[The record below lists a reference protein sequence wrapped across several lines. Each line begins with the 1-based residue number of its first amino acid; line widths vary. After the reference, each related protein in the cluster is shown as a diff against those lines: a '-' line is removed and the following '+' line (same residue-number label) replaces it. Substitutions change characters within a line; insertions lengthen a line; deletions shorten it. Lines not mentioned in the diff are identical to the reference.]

1 VSLDLSSQLAR
12 YGSQLREGRDQL
24 DLEEVIW
31 RGDQPPVGH
40 RGRSAPGRP
49 WARPWVIGAVAFL
62 AVVLGGSIQI
72 LLSDRGGSPE
82 DTVPPADSSDLGVF
96 EPMRGRVIYVI
107 DDVLYAVDPKD
118 PRISFTAKVP
128 QAADGDIGTDA
139 GEAVPVGWSRDGTLL
154 ALEDEFN
161 GESYLMNSSGGLTRV
176 PWEIIGAPRGCCMF
190 AGPNWLSPDGAS
202 AVSAAEFEVS
212 ILDLSSLVAGPSIEL
227 ADSELGE
234 VEGGQVYLATWSP
247 DGSQVAFVVDRVDG
261 DLLAPTIQ
269 LWDIENGDLR
279 LLVADG
285 FGHIRNMAWS
295 PDGLELLV
303 IAGAY
308 QFPTV
313 LPLSNPLATPIET
326 DIYLVPIDG
335 SAIRSISTGYFVAA
349 AWSPDGSQITAVEYG
364 SGYHEV
370 LVMNANGSEESAITD
385 AQPGPSGAFTG
396 VSWHPVPTEDS

>member
-12 YGSQLREGRDQL
+12 YGSQLREDREQL

-31 RGDQPPVGH
+31 RGDQPAVGR
-40 RGRSAPGRP
+40 RGRSAPAGP

-72 LLSDRGGSPE
+72 LVSDRGGSPE

-96 EPMRGRVIYVI
+96 EPMRGRVIYVV
-107 DDVLYAVDPKD
+107 DDTLYAVDPAD
-118 PRISFTAKVP
+118 PRISFTMEVP
-128 QAADGDIGTDA
+128 QAADGDIGAGA
-139 GEAVPVGWSRDGTLL
+139 GEAVPVGWSHDGTLL

-161 GESYLMNSSGGLTRV
+161 GKSYLMNSSGGVTRV
-176 PWEIIGAPRGCCMF
+176 PWETIEAPRGCCMF

-202 AVSAAEFEVS
+202 AVSAAEFDVS
-212 ILDLSSLVAGPSIEL
+212 ILDLLSLVAGPSIEL
-227 ADSELGE
+227 DDSELKDVQGS
-234 VEGGQVYLATWSP
+234 QIYMATWSP

-303 IAGAY
+303 IAGDY

-313 LPLSNPLATPIET
+313 LPLSNPLASPVET

-335 SAIRSISTGYFVAA
+335 SGTRSISSGYFVAA

-364 SGYHEV
+364 SGYHEI
-370 LVMNANGSEESAITD
+370 LVMNADGSDERRITD
-385 AQPGPSGAFTG
+385 LVPGPSGAFTG
-396 VSWHPVPTEDS
+396 VSWHPVR